1 MAAQPAQEAFIWRAA
16 GGSAARRGL
25 LDRRAPIHPQPA
37 RRLSAQG
44 ALQASV
50 VFDGEGRAL
59 VSDMAGGV
67 QAFSPQGKR
76 LWQVQVAGG
85 ISATPVVHPEKSQM
99 FLGTH
104 AGWVFALDTTGGSIL
119 WQKQIPTSSDPRI
132 LSDLLY
138 LPQAGAVV
146 LSSWGGRYYA
156 LHSETGA
163 EQFSWE
169 AGISPSAAA
178 AADSDGM
185 IYCLRAISR
194 KGVELVR
201 VTSSGEESILYH
213 APEDRRGARRALVA
227 AGPVLDEERHL
238 LYFLVNR
245 ESGGQLLAW
254 SLKAGQARWEHSLS
268 SSVQAAPAIRPD
280 GAIVLADLAGC
291 VHALGPDGTARYR
304 YVTGCEYLLAGGV
317 SEAGGSFYLGDPFG
331 ALHLIDSQGQGKAV
345 FEAGRSIQAR
355 PSFDPAGNL
364 NLPCTD
370 KNVYVFEGREGPG

>member
-1 MAAQPAQEAFIWRAA
+1 MANQPARDAFIWRTG

-25 LDRRAPIHPQPA
+25 LDRKVSIHPQPV
-37 RRLSAQG
+37 RRLPAQG

-50 VFDGEGRAL
+50 VFDGQGRAL
-59 VSDMAGGV
+59 VSDMTGGV

-76 LWQVQVAGG
+76 LWQVQVGGG
-85 ISATPVVHPEKSQM
+85 ISATPVIHPDKPQVY
-99 FLGTH
+99 LGTH
-104 AGWVFALDTTGGSIL
+104 TGWVFALDTTRGSTL
-119 WQKQIPTSSDPRI
+119 WKKEIPTSSDPRI

-138 LPQAGAVV
+138 LPQAGAVI
-146 LSSWGGRYYA
+146 LSSWGGRYHA
-156 LHSETGA
+156 LDSETGA
-163 EQFSWE
+163 EQFSWD
-169 AGISPSAAA
+169 AGISPCAAA
-178 AADSDGM
+178 AADGNGM

-194 KGVELVR
+194 QGVELIR

-238 LYFLVNR
+238 LYFIVNR
-245 ESGGQLLAW
+245 EPGGQLLAW
-254 SLKAGQARWEHSLS
+254 SLKTGQAQWEHALS

-304 YVTGCEYLLAGGV
+304 YITGCEYLLAGGV

-331 ALHLIDSQGQGKAV
+331 ALHLIDWQGQGKAV
-345 FEAGRSIQAR
+345 FEARRSIQAR
-355 PSFDPAGNL
+355 PSFDPSGNL
-364 NLPCTD
+364 YLPSMD
-370 KNVYVFEGREGPG
+370 KFVYLFERREEPG